1 MDFIKKVILELWCM
15 AYGAMLFLIA
25 WWIVVAVAALV
36 AFIMFTVYVAT
47 PKKRSR
53 RDVDNG

>member
-1 MDFIKKVILELWCM
+1 MELIKKALLELWCM

-36 AFIMFTVYVAT
+36 AFIMFAVYVTT
-47 PKKRSR
+47 PKKRSS

>member
-1 MDFIKKVILELWCM
+1 MDFIKKVTLELWCM

-25 WWIVVAVAALV
+25 WWVVVAVAALV
-36 AFIMFTVYVAT
+36 AFIMFAVYATT

>member
-1 MDFIKKVILELWCM
+1 MDLIKKVALELWCM

-36 AFIMFTVYVAT
+36 AFIMFVVYATT

>member
-1 MDFIKKVILELWCM
+1 MELIKKAALELWCM

-36 AFIMFTVYVAT
+36 AFIMFAVYVTT

-53 RDVDNG
+53 QTIDER

>member
-1 MDFIKKVILELWCM
+1 MELIKKAILELWCM

-36 AFIMFTVYVAT
+36 AFIMFAVYVTT
-47 PKKRSR
+47 PKKTSR
-53 RDVDNG
+53 RNIDES

>member
-1 MDFIKKVILELWCM
+1 MDLIKKIALELWCM

-36 AFIMFTVYVAT
+36 AFIMCAVYVTT
-47 PKKRSR
+47 PKKRSGR
-53 RDVDNG
+53 VVDKV

>member
-1 MDFIKKVILELWCM
+1 MDLIKKIALELWCM

-36 AFIMFTVYVAT
+36 AFIMCAVYVTT
-47 PKKRSR
+47 PKKRSSR
-53 RDVDNG
+53 VVDKV